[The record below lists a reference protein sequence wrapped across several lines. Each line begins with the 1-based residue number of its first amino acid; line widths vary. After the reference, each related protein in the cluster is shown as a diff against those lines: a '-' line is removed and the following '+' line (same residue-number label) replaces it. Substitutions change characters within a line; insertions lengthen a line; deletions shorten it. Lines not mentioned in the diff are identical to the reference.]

1 MNVCTSGYAFLLID
15 ELLHIVKHFL
25 GFLQLGAQGHTQTSP
40 SNISY
45 NDHSPSVGPRG
56 SILPLG
62 VVMIIAGRALS
73 KTLFFS
79 CVSWLKYYPRSYN
92 LFYVDII
99 IYF

>member
-1 MNVCTSGYAFLLID
+1 MHQ
-15 ELLHIVKHFL
+15 E
-25 GFLQLGAQGHTQTSP
+25 GF
-40 SNISY
+40 ISVFSDILY
-45 NDHSPSVGPRG
+45 DDHSPSVGPRD

-79 CVSWLKYYPRSYN
+79 CVSWLKYCPRSYN

>member
-1 MNVCTSGYAFLLID
+1 M
-15 ELLHIVKHFL
+15 HQK
-25 GFLQLGAQGHTQTSP
+25 GF
-40 SNISY
+40 ISVFSDILY

-79 CVSWLKYYPRSYN
+79 CVSWLKYCPRSYN